1 MRRIRSEDR
10 FPDVFQHAGTASIRR
25 GAIESGLHVIA
36 AIDRKIDV
44 YLQNRE
50 TDTLIVTFCA
60 ALPAA
65 AETLPVFQGLGLAQ
79 RVGVSCLAVSDP
91 SIYGTDLD
99 LGWCLGRWGKHT
111 VEDALVNVI
120 RTFQEKLGVKRTL
133 FFGASG
139 GGYAAILVG
148 RHFDDSSMLCVNPR
162 LDFLK
167 KPRIDLPHVYG
178 QLSGDEGWETA
189 QTQTILEA
197 MPSAFDLVSN
207 GFPGELFIFQNTG
220 DEVFYNN
227 QFLPFVE
234 NARDRPSLDIFCR
247 AERTGKGHGEAPKW
261 VLDEIVSALLLS
273 ERPFTDPRPAG
284 FTPLA
289 TVSAD

>member
-10 FPDVFQHAGTASIRR
+10 FSEVFQHAGTASIRR
-25 GAIESGLHVIA
+25 GALKSGLHVIA
-36 AIDRKIDV
+36 TMDRKIDV
-44 YLQNRE
+44 YLQNRK
-50 TDTLIVTFCA
+50 TDTLIVAFCA
-60 ALPAA
+60 ALPAS

-79 RVGVSCLAVSDP
+79 RAGVSCLAVSDP

-99 LGWCLGRWGKHT
+99 LGWCLGRRGKHT

-120 RTFQEKLGVKRTL
+120 RAFQMKLGIKRTL

-139 GGYAAILVG
+139 GGYSAILIG

-178 QLSGDEGWETA
+178 QLSGDEGWEA
-189 QTQTILEA
+189 APTQTILEA
-197 MPSAFDLVSN
+197 MPNAFDLVSN

-234 NARDRPSLDIFCR
+234 TARARPSSDIFCR

-261 VLDEIVSALLLS
+261 ILDEIVSALLFS
-273 ERPFTDPRPAG
+273 DRPFTGPPPAD
-284 FTPLA
+284 FIPLA
-289 TVSAD
+289 TASAD